1 MPKIY
6 LASPLGFSPELKP
19 YLDKVKLKIFR
30 LGYEI
35 FDPWAQGHFK
45 SQIRKASQ
53 IQNYYDRLESFAQI
67 ARGIGALNEDGVRSS
82 DMLLGILDG
91 SDVDSGTA
99 VEIGYAAGIGLKCF
113 GLRTDWREA
122 GDLFGLPIN
131 LQVLHF
137 IEKSGG
143 RLFRSIKEIDFENS

>member
-19 YLDKVKLKIFR
+19 YLHKVKLRLFR
-30 LGYEI
+30 LGYET
-35 FDPWAQGHFK
+35 FDPWMQGHFK
-45 SQIRKASQ
+45 AQIRKASM
-53 IQNYYDRLESFAQI
+53 IQNYYGRVEAFAQI
-67 ARGIGALNEDGVRSS
+67 ARGIGALNEEGIRGS

-91 SDVDSGTA
+91 AEVDSGTA

-113 GLRTDWREA
+113 GLRTDWRET
-122 GDLFGLPIN
+122 GDFVGLPIN
-131 LQVLHF
+131 LQILHF

-143 RLFRSIKEIDFENS
+143 KLFRSIKEIEFGNS